1 MAFGQ
6 RWASKVDDGAPTGAC
21 VLCYG
26 DSLTAGYVT
35 ESPYTHEYKPWAPL
49 VAEALGVRVD
59 HCGMS
64 GWTTQQMLEA
74 LDATAAADVCEER
87 RPGLRALLRA
97 RAYTHVVLMAGTN
110 DLAFGG
116 QPEEVFARLRA
127 LHEACH
133 AAGVERTVALT
144 IPESALSCP
153 SATRFP
159 SARLVERRR
168 EANEL
173 LKAYAEAAAPRCA
186 FVAMDAEVPWA
197 PESPDWEPD
206 GLHMSEAGYAR
217 FGAVLSEKLRAIFQ
231 PPD

>member
-116 QPEEVFARLRA
+116 QPEEVVARLRA

-144 IPESALSCP
+144 IPESAFSCP

-159 SARLVERRR
+159 SARR
-168 EANEL
+168 ETNEL
-173 LKAYAEAAAPRCA
+173 LKAYAEGAAPGCA
-186 FVAMDAEVPWA
+186 FVAMDAEVPWTA
-197 PESPDWEPD
+197 KSPDWEPD

-217 FGAVLSEKLRAIFQ
+217 FGAALSEKLREIVKPPRGW